1 MADPSEGENMPY
13 DEGMEGD
20 DDMMFDDDFED
31 PKQMIREMGDH
42 PLMERVQD
50 ALYQQLQNS
59 HERVSLE
66 LREREEELKRVK
78 DKREDIG
85 VELYGVQQQLAKLQM
100 QLENTHNNFNM
111 LEELRNKEEQYLG
124 EYQQKFA
131 VQKQDTSE
139 LKSQLY
145 KNQSELDALSATL
158 RQVELYNEEMKS
170 EIAVTR
176 RATYK
181 AEENVTGLEKEKKGQ
196 DIYIDSLNE
205 QLKGLDEHLALYEA
219 QMVSQKQETAAACD
233 TLSEAS
239 KEMESISFEKKQLLQ
254 QWKSSLVGMQRRDEA
269 LQATHDALRKQKE
282 QEVSMDAEV
291 EGYKKSIQQ
300 EQAKNEVLMAQLEKC
315 ENEQKFTH
323 EQLASKQAEKE
334 KLSERYA
341 VLQRS
346 MNQCDSEQ
354 SKVELQ
360 CQNLQQQVNNLD
372 QNLTVVMRERQKL
385 EEGIAANASTQTTVS
400 KAQKNLIKTAGQV
413 QGQIHEKEIETS
425 SMQNELARI
434 RVDSLNTDAHNMQL
448 RDTLSKLVTELKE
461 KDSLIEKYEME
472 IRQRNDEIEKKM
484 YRVDRLN
491 RKFESLTS
499 GMEDENTGPL
509 EATIKNLK
517 KEIQVAQDENTEL
530 QRNWLADQT
539 KLVNSIAATGDVSEK
554 NQELKSKI
562 SILQQKRLRLLQ
574 TIDRVQAEIRDLG
587 TGISGMHTDLGKL
600 NDLIAKNATAQEHL
614 ANGNFAMEME
624 FVRELKEM
632 ETESIRLEQHTSD
645 VKLQKKAIV
654 DEIVEAERQIM
665 LWEKKIQLEKETQA
679 ALDPEVGQA
688 EARSMEKE
696 IHRMRLRLET
706 LKRDQER
713 MIKEMERAIYKREA
727 ISLRHRGQKK
737 EELTQHELRKQLRA
751 LRGTIKETVGETSEY
766 EAAVTEKVSEM
777 ETVGK
782 DLEKA
787 SNDYGRLEEDA
798 NELQNTINDALYE
811 KQRNLDAIT
820 KKQRMIQQ
828 YRDLEEGRFPY
839 DVKEDG
845 GPAHR
850 AEMNANVD
858 QLENVRG
865 IINQLR
871 VEFPHLDEV
880 LSRVLHLAEV

>member
-1 MADPSEGENMPY
+1 M
-13 DEGMEGD
+13 
-20 DDMMFDDDFED
+20 
-31 PKQMIREMGDH
+31 
-42 PLMERVQD
+42 
-50 ALYQQLQNS
+50 
-59 HERVSLE
+59 
-66 LREREEELKRVK
+66 
-78 DKREDIG
+78 
-85 VELYGVQQQLAKLQM
+85 
-100 QLENTHNNFNM
+100 
-111 LEELRNKEEQYLG
+111 G

-131 VQKQDTSE
+131 VQKQETSE

-158 RQVELYNEEMKS
+158 RQVELYNDEMKS

-181 AEENVTGLEKEKKGQ
+181 AEENVTSLEKDKKGQ

-205 QLKGLDEHLALYEA
+205 QLKGLDENLALYEA
-219 QMVSQKQETAAACD
+219 QMVSQKQETAAASD
-233 TLSEAS
+233 TLLEAS

-254 QWKSSLVGMQRRDEA
+254 QWKSSLIGMQRRDEA

-291 EGYKKSIQQ
+291 EGYKKSIQK

-323 EQLASKQAEKE
+323 EQLATKQAEKE

-346 MNQCDSEQ
+346 MNQCDAEQ

-360 CQNLQQQVNNLD
+360 CQNLQQQVNHLD

-400 KAQKNLIKTAGQV
+400 KAQKNLIKTAAQV
-413 QGQIHEKEIETS
+413 QGAIHEKEIETS

-539 KLVNSIAATGDVSEK
+539 KLVNSIAATEDVSEK

-574 TIDRVQAEIRDLG
+574 NIDRVSAEIRDLN
-587 TGISGMHTDLGKL
+587 TGIGGMHTDMGKL
-600 NDLIAKNATAQEHL
+600 NDLIAKNANAQENL

-688 EARSMEKE
+688 ESRSMEKE
-696 IHRMRLRLET
+696 IHRMKLRLET

-751 LRGTIKETVGETSEY
+751 LRGTIKKTVGETAEY
-766 EAAVTEKVSEM
+766 ETAVKEKVSEM
-777 ETVGK
+777 ETVGR

-820 KKQRMIQQ
+820 KQQRTIQR

-845 GPAHR
+845 GPAYR
-850 AEMNANVD
+850 TEMNANVD
-858 QLENVRG
+858 TLENVRG